1 MSTTVEVAEAVEA
14 AINAATFSLT
24 PDNVVRS
31 YFPIQELKD
40 IGTDLTL
47 NIVTGDRERERSNR
61 SQIREEVTVSVSVEQ
76 KLAGRT
82 NAIIDPLIALTE
94 EIEDELEGR
103 LTTTGGLDCHWIKTE
118 LVVPWSYDILKK
130 EGLYFS
136 ISKFTYRIIR

>member
-1 MSTTVEVAEAVEA
+1 MSSTVEVAEAVEA

-118 LVVPWSYDILKK
+118 PVIPWSYDILKK